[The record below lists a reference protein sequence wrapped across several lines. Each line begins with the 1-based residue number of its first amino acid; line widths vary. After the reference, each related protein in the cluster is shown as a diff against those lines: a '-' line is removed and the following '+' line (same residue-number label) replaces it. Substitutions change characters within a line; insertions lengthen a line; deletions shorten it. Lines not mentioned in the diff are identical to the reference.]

1 MQSFL
6 DSVLDDLPEWQSD
19 PSSFVFVLPSKRAGF
34 FLKTRMAERAT
45 STFLSPP
52 IWSIEDFVAEISGL
66 RYAGTLHLL
75 FRLYEAC
82 LDQDGVAQESFADF
96 TKWGQTLLQ
105 DFNEADRY
113 LVDTDRLFDTLAA
126 LNEIRNWTPD
136 GSSTPMMDRQIAFW
150 KNLAPIYSRFRTNLA
165 VEGLAYQ
172 GMAYRA
178 AASQLTA
185 YAEARENIRYIFI
198 GFNALNTAEDR
209 IIQQLL
215 EKPGSRIY
223 WDADPHY
230 IDNPVHDAGHF
241 MRKHLRD
248 WPSLSEG
255 LAGIQNHFA
264 RPRSIRM
271 VGIPKSVAQAK
282 YCGSLLGEL
291 YADDPARMENTALV
305 LGDEALLT
313 PVLHAL
319 PAGIPAV
326 NITMSYP
333 IRHSP
338 MAQLFDL
345 LLEMRIRRTPEG
357 WRVPQLL
364 VLIAHPY
371 LQSWFREM
379 GFDPAQ
385 GRAYLIRENLYYAN
399 ADTLE
404 AMGLPGIARELL
416 LPSPGGNPRTHAKN
430 LEQLTLALKPVY
442 QKAGDP
448 LQLEYLFHFN
458 QLFNQ
463 LIQHT
468 GAYPFVSDLKS
479 LQLLYRQ
486 LLADEKVDFE
496 GQPLSGL
503 QVMGMLESRNLDFDT
518 VIITSVNEGILPSG
532 KSNASFIPFDVKRE
546 FGMPTYKEK
555 DAVYTYHFYRLLQR
569 ARRVV
574 ICYNTEAEVIEGGEP
589 SRFINQLRTDPL
601 LGPQTE
607 MAFAVPETG
616 SDRPGELRIA
626 KGPELVERLR
636 EMASS
641 GFSPTSLSRFI
652 ADPLLFYQ
660 RNVLGLEESEEL
672 EETVAAN
679 TFGTVLHDALE
690 ALFRPLE
697 GAFLDREN
705 LAELQSRSDDAI
717 ESAFR
722 KNYLRDGKARGKNL
736 IALQVLRQHLKH
748 YLSSEVTRAE
758 KHRIRILGVEK
769 KFRRELSV
777 PGLEHPVTLK
787 GTVDRI
793 EEVDGQVRIVDYKTG
808 KVSPAELRISEWE
821 SLRTEPDRAKA
832 FQVLCYALLYN
843 GDSGIL
849 PGKAGVVS
857 FKNLGEGYQW
867 FGVRTAPRQTEEQ
880 IQADTLSAFRE
891 VLHELLLEVFNPAI
905 PFEARPV

>member
-19 PSSFVFVLPSKRAGF
+19 PSSFVYVLPSKRAGF
-34 FLKTRMAERAT
+34 FLKNRMAQRAAG
-45 STFLSPP
+45 TFLAPP

-82 LDQDGVAQESFADF
+82 LDQEGVQQESFAEF
-96 TKWGQTLLQ
+96 IKWGQTLLQ

-113 LVDTDRLFDTLAA
+113 LVDTDRLFDTLGA

-150 KNLAPIYSRFRTNLA
+150 KNLAPIYSRFRASLA
-165 VEGLAYQ
+165 EEGLAYQ

-178 AASQLTA
+178 AVSGLTA
-185 YAEARENIRYIFI
+185 YEATQGDVRYIFI

-241 MRKHLRD
+241 LRKHLRD
-248 WPSLSEG
+248 WPSLSSG
-255 LAGIQNHFA
+255 LAGTRRHFEN
-264 RPRSIRM
+264 PRSIRL

-282 YCGSLLGEL
+282 YCGSLLSEL
-291 YADDPARMENTALV
+291 FAEDPAGIENTALV

-319 PAGIPAV
+319 PAEIPAV

-333 IRHSP
+333 VRHSP
-338 MAQLFDL
+338 IAQLFDL
-345 LLEMRIRRTPEG
+345 LLEMRIRKAPEG

-364 VLIAHPY
+364 VLLAHPY
-371 LQSWFREM
+371 LQSWFQSL
-379 GFDPAQ
+379 GFEPTQ
-385 GRAYLIRENLYYAN
+385 GRAYLIRENLYYADG
-399 ADTLE
+399 DTLE
-404 AMGLPGIARELL
+404 AMGLPETARDLL
-416 LPSPGGNPRTHAKN
+416 LPSPKGTPRNHAEN
-430 LEQLTLALKPVY
+430 LEAITRALKPVY

-486 LLADEKVDFE
+486 LLAEEKVDFE

-532 KSNASFIPFDVKRE
+532 ESNASFIPFDVKRE

-569 ARRVV
+569 ASRVV
-574 ICYNTEAEVIEGGEP
+574 ICYNTEPEVVEGGEP
-589 SRFINQLRTDPL
+589 SRFINQLRTDPV
-601 LGPQTE
+601 LGAQTE
-607 MAFAVPETG
+607 LSFAVPETG
-616 SDRPGELRIA
+616 SGRPAELQIH
-626 KGPELVERLR
+626 KGPELMERLR
-636 EMASS
+636 EMAGS

-652 ADPLLFYQ
+652 SDPLLFYQ
-660 RNVLGLEESEEL
+660 RNVLGLEESLEL

-679 TFGTVLHDALE
+679 TFGTVLHNALE
-690 ALFRPLE
+690 ELYRPLE
-697 GAFLDREN
+697 GAILNREN
-705 LAELQSRSDDAI
+705 LTELRARSDDAI
-717 ESAFR
+717 ERAFR

-736 IALQVLRQHLKH
+736 IALQVLRQHLEH
-748 YLSSEVTRAE
+748 FLDSETARAG

-769 KFRRELSV
+769 KIRRELAV
-777 PGLEHPVTLK
+777 PGLQHPVTLK

-808 KVSPAELRISEWE
+808 QVSPADLRISEWD

-832 FQVLCYALLYN
+832 FQVLCYALLYA
-843 GDSGIL
+843 GGSGIL

-857 FKNLGEGYQW
+857 FKNLGAGYQW
-867 FGVRTAPRQTEEQ
+867 FGVRTAPRQTEEHLREN
-880 IQADTLSAFRE
+880 TLSAFRE
-891 VLHELLLEVFNPAI
+891 VLHALLLEVFNPAV